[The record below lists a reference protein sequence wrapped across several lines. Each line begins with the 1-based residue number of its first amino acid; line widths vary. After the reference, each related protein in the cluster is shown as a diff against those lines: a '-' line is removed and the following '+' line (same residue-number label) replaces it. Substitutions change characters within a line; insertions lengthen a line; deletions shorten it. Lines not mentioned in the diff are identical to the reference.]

1 MQVIGRRVTRSGTK
15 RVRFEVDFGG
25 VSFDD
30 DDADAI
36 DRAVRARASTS
47 PDPVELCV
55 PGRLQCIPE
64 DVVLEILAFL
74 TCPELFALYPLCKT
88 FATALDTAPLY
99 WQQVMA
105 KRNPSGHSNCSETVD
120 IEPVY
125 DRTRPPQ
132 YRFWRFPPIPAMLPF
147 VRVNIGTE
155 NLADQLPPAVRV
167 LCICFTDTAMVCKLA
182 CGLARL
188 ELLETVAVAGRE
200 AGALSMVFSH
210 CQTIRRLEVV
220 PFENMCNASY
230 PRTLKELVLHEGY
243 GCGWRAETARR
254 LFERTAIERVVSLSG
269 LWDGSRTPALDR
281 LRARA
286 SADRSETNSETAYSR
301 ESDGSIMVRVTGD
314 RSVSSLQWDP
324 WASNGVS
331 NVVLVSCTVRDFN
344 QSSFGGQSS
353 IRRVQ
358 ITHPR
363 LRCGFSSD
371 GRFLAVL
378 GNVGMWDVTWEPTD
392 GPRVSVSCEH
402 PLEEFQRLLA
412 AEAASSD
419 DGDDHE
425 SDGGSGTSADSSWNE
440 ENDTSEEEEAEE
452 DAEAEE
458 GEQEEVASLVAG
470 LKGDTSADGEDGDDA
485 DDSSADDSSA
495 DDGNGK
501 AGAADGGD
509 EESED
514 EDGDAAWTTVDRE
527 WKEAN

>member
-1 MQVIGRRVTRSGTK
+1 MIGRRVTRSGTK
-15 RVRFEVDFGG
+15 RVRFELDFGG

-36 DRAVRARASTS
+36 DRTVRARASTS

-64 DVVLEILAFL
+64 DAVLEILAFL

-105 KRNPSGHSNCSETVD
+105 KRNPSGRSNCSETVD

-125 DRTRPPQ
+125 DRTRPPH
-132 YRFWRFPPIPAMLPF
+132 YRYWRFPPIPAMLPF

-155 NLADQLPPAVRV
+155 NLASQLPPAVRV
-167 LCICFTDTAMVCKLA
+167 LCIGFTDTAMVCHLA

-188 ELLETVAVAGRE
+188 ESLETVAVAGRE
-200 AGALSMVFSH
+200 AGAMSMVLSH

-220 PFENMCNASY
+220 PFEGMHSAPY
-230 PRTLKELVLHEGY
+230 PRDLKELVLHEGF
-243 GCGWRAETARR
+243 GCGWRAGLTRS
-254 LFERTAIERVVSLSG
+254 LFERTSIERVVSLSG
-269 LWDGSRTPALDR
+269 PWTGSRTPALDR
-281 LRARA
+281 LRARMSVDH
-286 SADRSETNSETAYSR
+286 SATVYSR
-301 ESDGSIMVRVTGD
+301 ESEGSIMVRVVDD
-314 RSVSSLQWDP
+314 RSISSLQWDL

-331 NVVLVSCTVRDFN
+331 NVVLVSCIVRDCE
-344 QSSFGGQSS
+344 QSAFGGQSS

-358 ITHPR
+358 ITCPR

-378 GNVGMWDVTWEPTD
+378 GNGGMWDVTWEPAD

-419 DGDDHE
+419 DDDHE
-425 SDGGSGTSADSSWNE
+425 SDGGSGAGADSSWDE
-440 ENDTSEEEEAEE
+440 ESSTSEEAEEEEEEEEEEA
-452 DAEAEE
+452 AEADAKAED
-458 GEQEEVASLVAG
+458 GEQEEAASPATSVV
-470 LKGDTSADGEDGDDA
+470 KGGTSADGEDGDDA
-485 DDSSADDSSA
+485 DGSSADDS
-495 DDGNGK
+495 NGK
-501 AGAADGGD
+501 AGVADGGD
-509 EESED
+509 EEESED
-514 EDGDAAWTTVDRE
+514 EDGDSVWATGDRE